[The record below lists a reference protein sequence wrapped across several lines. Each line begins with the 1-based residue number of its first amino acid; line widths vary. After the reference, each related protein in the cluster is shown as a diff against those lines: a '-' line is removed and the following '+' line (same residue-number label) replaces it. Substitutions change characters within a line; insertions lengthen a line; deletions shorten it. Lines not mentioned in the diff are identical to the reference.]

1 MLRNAFPNIMQKIL
15 ISFLILFFSQK
26 LLAQDTLPGISV
38 SNTGNHILVS
48 WTNPFTT
55 LTTINIQRSFDS
67 TKNFTTIGSVL
78 DVANKKNGYIDSK
91 PLSLTM
97 YYRIFLSFEGGTY
110 LFTKSSRPLKDTTR
124 AMPDSKEYQ
133 QSAIN
138 TWFVPSKMVYTGRD
152 NNVII
157 SLPDAP
163 KKKYTIKFFEESGI
177 FIFELNKI
185 SEPYLTL
192 EKGNF
197 LHAGIFNFELY
208 ENGTLIEKHK
218 VYVPKDG
225 KPVPNIIDQDKNLF
239 K

>member
-1 MLRNAFPNIMQKIL
+1 MQK
-15 ISFLILFFSQK
+15 FLILLVVLFFSQK
-26 LLAQDTLPGISV
+26 LSAQDTLPKISV
-38 SNTGNHILVS
+38 TNISDHIIVS

-78 DVANKKNGYIDSK
+78 DVANKRNGFIDSK
-91 PLSLTM
+91 PLALNM

-110 LFTKSSRPLKDTTR
+110 LFTKSSRPLKDTSKVL
-124 AMPDSKEYQ
+124 PDFKEFQ
-133 QSAIN
+133 QSAVN
-138 TWFVPSKMVYTGRD
+138 TWFVPSKLVYTGKD

-157 SLPDAP
+157 ALPDAG
-163 KKKYTIKFFEESGI
+163 KKKYTIKFFEENGA

-185 SEPYLTL
+185 TEPYLTL
-192 EKGNF
+192 EKVNF
-197 LHAGIFNFELY
+197 IHAGIFDFEIY
-208 ENGTLIEKHK
+208 ENGVLIEKHK

-225 KPVPNIIDQDKNLF
+225 KPVPNFNELGKPV